1 MWGESRV
8 AAPGAGPRKP
18 DDAVKLEMW
27 QWRTLMRSKGSRSTA
42 GAAIWWRLEVDGIP
56 LDRLMYTPGSVTGQ
70 MVRAGVR
77 ELLARYGITVGDR
90 VG

>member
-1 MWGESRV
+1 VEDTHEVEGLTVDGRV
-8 AAPGAGPRKP
+8 WRATAA
-18 DDAVKLEMW
+18 
-27 QWRTLMRSKGSRSTA
+27 STT